1 MNLSV
6 FVATHKRTNIP
17 SDDVYVPIR
26 VGSVLHDDDFGYIR
40 DDRGDNIS
48 LKNKSFCELTAIYW
62 AWKNCDSDYIG
73 LVHYRRYFTKGILFG
88 KSAKWRGILDK
99 NDWYA
104 LLSKYDVIVPKRRN
118 YYIETNKSQY
128 EHAHNPND
136 LKVVE
141 DIITEFYPSYIA
153 PFHHVLDRT
162 WGHRF
167 NMFVMKKELLA
178 AYCKWLFDVLF
189 KLEQR
194 IDIST
199 YNDYNMRIFGFMSE
213 RLFDVWLETNNI
225 KYKEVSVSFMESQ
238 NWFKKGWKFMDRKI
252 RGGIK
257 WTK

>member
-1 MNLSV
+1 
-6 FVATHKRTNIP
+6 
-17 SDDVYVPIR
+17 
-26 VGSVLHDDDFGYIR
+26 
-40 DDRGDNIS
+40 
-48 LKNKSFCELTAIYW
+48 
-62 AWKNCDSDYIG
+62 
-73 LVHYRRYFTKGILFG
+73 
-88 KSAKWRGILDK
+88 
-99 NDWYA
+99 
-104 LLSKYDVIVPKRRN
+104 
-118 YYIETNKSQY
+118 
-128 EHAHNPND
+128 
-136 LKVVE
+136 
-141 DIITEFYPSYIA
+141 
-153 PFHHVLDRT
+153 
-162 WGHRF
+162 
-167 NMFVMKKELLA
+167 MKKELLA